1 VPLYFAK
8 HRPVVERGGSL
19 IMIDD
24 DRLELS
30 PEEKPREMLI
40 RFRSLGCYPLSAA
53 VQSAASNVA
62 EIVDELRTT
71 RMSERAGR
79 LIDVDETS
87 SMERKK
93 REGYF

>member
-1 VPLYFAK
+1 MRTLLTVLTLAVPAA
-8 HRPVVERGGSL
+8 V
-19 IMIDD
+19 
-24 DRLELS
+24 
-30 PEEKPREMLI
+30 
-40 RFRSLGCYPLSAA
+40 LSAA
-53 VQSAASNVA
+53 ANVE
-62 EIVDELRTT
+62 EIVEELRTT